1 MVTLK
6 SAVPYVWMT
15 EVDVETL
22 LGLSNSQKFD
32 GYGYAEAA
40 KFGRL
45 P

>member
-1 MVTLK
+1 
-6 SAVPYVWMT
+6 
-15 EVDVETL
+15 

-45 P
+45 PWD